1 MASSLPSTLK
11 EIFMATTTQTV
22 RDIAME
28 NPAAVRV
35 FEKYGIDY
43 CCGGRMPLAE
53 ACATRNLDLDEVIA
67 SLGST
72 TTAFAPGEKDWT
84 KESLASLAAHIVN
97 THHAYVTREVPRL
110 NELAGKVV
118 SRHGDTREELSAI
131 QMKLMELGEELIAHQ
146 GKEEVV
152 LFPYIGKFERY
163 ASGNGTKPRSCFGTI
178 DHPIKM
184 MTQDHDYAGNLMAE
198 IRALSQSYTPP
209 EGACPTFRAFYAGLR
224 EFEQDLHQH
233 IHLENNILFPR
244 AIALEAS
251 VG

>member
-1 MASSLPSTLK
+1 MT
-11 EIFMATTTQTV
+11 TTTQTV
-22 RDIAME
+22 RDIATE

-43 CCGGRMPLAE
+43 CCGGRVPLAQ
-53 ACATRNLDLDEVIA
+53 ACANKGLNVDDVIA
-67 SLGST
+67 SIEAAT
-72 TTAFAPGEKDWT
+72 TRSAKGDKDWA
-84 KESLASLAAHIVN
+84 KEPLASLAAYIVD

-110 NELAGKVV
+110 NELAAKVV
-118 SRHGDTREELSAI
+118 SRHGHTREELPAI
-131 QMKLMELGEELIAHQ
+131 QSKLAELGEEMIAHQ

-163 ASGNGTKPRSCFGTI
+163 ASGDGAKPRSCFGTL
-178 DHPIKM
+178 DHPITM
-184 MTQDHDYAGNLMAE
+184 MTRDHDYAGDLLAQ
-198 IRALSQSYTPP
+198 IRQLSQEFTPP
-209 EGACPTFRAFYAGLR
+209 ADACPTFRAFYAGLQ

-251 VG
+251 AG

>member
-1 MASSLPSTLK
+1 
-11 EIFMATTTQTV
+11 MATTTQTV
-22 RDIAME
+22 RDIATE
-28 NPAAVRV
+28 NPTAVRV

-43 CCGGRMPLAE
+43 CCGGRVPLSE
-53 ACATRNLDLDEVIA
+53 ACATKGLNVDDVIA
-67 SLGST
+67 SLEAA
-72 TTAFAPGEKDWT
+72 TTAPAAGEKDWS
-84 KESLASLAAHIVN
+84 KESLTNLSTYIVE

-118 SRHGDTREELSAI
+118 SRHGDTREELPRI
-131 QMKLMELGEELIAHQ
+131 QAKLAELGEELIAHQ

-163 ASGNGTKPRSCFGTI
+163 ASGDGAKPRSCFGTI

-184 MTQDHDYAGNLMAE
+184 MTQDHDYAGSLIAE
-198 IRALSQSYTPP
+198 IRGLSADYTPP
-209 EGACPTFRAFYAGLR
+209 AGACPTFRAFYAGLR

-244 AIALEAS
+244 ALALEGSA
-251 VG
+251 V

>member
-1 MASSLPSTLK
+1 MT
-11 EIFMATTTQTV
+11 TTTQTV
-22 RDIAME
+22 RDIATE

-43 CCGGRMPLAE
+43 CCGGRVPLAE
-53 ACATRNLDLDEVIA
+53 ACATKGLNLDDVIE
-67 SLGST
+67 SLEAVT
-72 TTAFAPGEKDWT
+72 TPSPADEKDWA
-84 KESLASLAAHIVN
+84 KDSLANLATYIVD

-118 SRHGDTREELSAI
+118 SRHGDTREEVPQI
-131 QMKLMELGEELIAHQ
+131 QSKLAELGEELIAHQ

-163 ASGNGTKPRSCFGTI
+163 ASGDGAKPRSCFGTI

-184 MTQDHDYAGNLMAE
+184 MTQDHDYAGRLMAE
-198 IRALSQSYTPP
+198 IRELSKDYTPP
-209 EGACPTFRAFYAGLR
+209 AGACPTFRAFYAGLS

-251 VG
+251 AA

>member
-1 MASSLPSTLK
+1 MT
-11 EIFMATTTQTV
+11 TTTQTV
-22 RDIAME
+22 RDIATE

-43 CCGGRMPLAE
+43 CCGGRVPLSE
-53 ACATRNLDLDEVIA
+53 ACATKGLDIDNVIA
-67 SLGST
+67 SLEAATVPS
-72 TTAFAPGEKDWT
+72 ASGEKDWG
-84 KESLASLAAHIVN
+84 KESLANLARHIVV

-118 SRHGDTREELSAI
+118 SRHGDTREELPRI
-131 QMKLMELGEELIAHQ
+131 QAKLAELGEELIDHQ

-152 LFPYIGKFERY
+152 LFPYIGKLERY
-163 ASGNGTKPRSCFGTI
+163 ASGDGAKPRSCFGTI

-184 MTQDHDYAGNLMAE
+184 MTQDHDYAGSLMAE
-198 IRALSQSYTPP
+198 IRGLSKDYTPP
-209 EGACPTFRAFYAGLR
+209 AGACPTYLAFYTGLR

-233 IHLENNILFPR
+233 IHLENNILFPH

-251 VG
+251 AA

>member
-1 MASSLPSTLK
+1 MP
-11 EIFMATTTQTV
+11 TTTQTV
-22 RDIAME
+22 RDIATE

-43 CCGGRMPLAE
+43 CCGGRVPLAE
-53 ACATRNLDLDEVIA
+53 ACETKGLNVDDVIA
-67 SLGST
+67 SLE
-72 TTAFAPGEKDWT
+72 TAIAPSAPGEKDWAR
-84 KESLASLAAHIVN
+84 EPLASLTAYIVD
-97 THHAYVTREVPRL
+97 THHAYVSREVPRL

-118 SRHGDTREELSAI
+118 GRHGDTLQELAVI
-131 QMKLMELGEELIAHQ
+131 QSKLTELGEELIAHQ

-163 ASGNGTKPRSCFGTI
+163 ASGGGVKPRSCFGTI
-178 DHPIKM
+178 DHPITM

-198 IRALSQSYTPP
+198 IRGLSQDYTHPA
-209 EGACPTFRAFYAGLR
+209 GACPTFRAFYAGLH

-251 VG
+251 TA